1 MGSNRSKQPKQERT
15 SSESHLNWMGAPA
28 FDITNPIFR
37 LRIAAS
43 SCFFGE
49 PQYYH
54 EIGKTVLAR
63 HQRGLNE
70 AELAHLRS
78 TLNAINP
85 QEWRSL
91 SPAQLMEQAID
102 AALEFDLQATLI
114 EAIRLRNEE
123 NIRATP
129 QVILVRVANHKALKG
144 TSLVRRF
151 ASEIIKR
158 PDEPATGLAYQL
170 QAFGK
175 PIPNSLK
182 KAWKT
187 ALEGLSESAL
197 AKYRLENREV
207 KTADVMN
214 LVHPKSAAINQLA
227 KGQLKTTDQTWESI
241 IAAEGSNSQSWS
253 KALAV
258 MGHMAL
264 LRNLR
269 NLLQQGIDPNLFLDN
284 FAPVNSLKLTCHQ
297 CCTYVWL
304 RFSHQG

>member
-1 MGSNRSKQPKQERT
+1 MP
-15 SSESHLNWMGAPA
+15 
-28 FDITNPIFR
+28 
-37 LRIAAS
+37 
-43 SCFFGE
+43 
-49 PQYYH
+49 
-54 EIGKTVLAR
+54 AR
-63 HQRGLNE
+63 HQRGLSK

-91 SPAQLMEQAID
+91 SLAQLMEQAID
-102 AALEFDLQATLI
+102 AALEFDPQATLI

-123 NIRATP
+123 DIRATP

-144 TSLVRRF
+144 TSFVRRF
-151 ASEIIKR
+151 ASESIKR
-158 PDEPATGLAYQL
+158 PDKPATGLAYQL

-187 ALEGLSESAL
+187 APIGLSESAL